1 MDTGKYIDQLLQLYS
16 KELPQTSETAKAIS
30 RGAALPEI
38 SQTAEKEGLHY
49 ISTAAFLVEEQRLE
63 EAKDA
68 DVSDLIAARIG
79 ELRKHLPASCD
90 TAAAIDRKAPWS
102 EISQCAER
110 DGLHEVAA
118 LILEAGQEG
127 MNE

>member
-1 MDTGKYIDQLLQLYS
+1 MDTGKYIDQLLELYS

-30 RGAALPEI
+30 RGAALSEI

-49 ISTAAFLVEEQRLE
+49 ISTAAFLAEEQRLE
-63 EAKDA
+63 EAQDA
-68 DVSDLIAARIG
+68 DISDVIGARMG
-79 ELRKHLPASCD
+79 EVRKHLPDSCD

-118 LILEAGQEG
+118 LILEAEQEG
-127 MNE
+127 MND

>member
-1 MDTGKYIDQLLQLYS
+1 MDTGKYIDQLLELYS

-30 RGAALPEI
+30 RGAALSEI

-49 ISTAAFLVEEQRLE
+49 ISTAAFLTEEQRLE
-63 EAKDA
+63 EAQDA
-68 DVSDLIAARIG
+68 DISDVIG
-79 ELRKHLPASCD
+79 SRMEEVRKHLPDSCD

-118 LILEAGQEG
+118 LILEAEQEG
-127 MNE
+127 MND